1 MFTEM
6 VYEFVHAIYTYHGNT
21 DSTKPCTCIKF
32 FLTYDEVTAIC
43 GY

>member
-21 DSTKPCTCIKF
+21 DSSKPCTCIKL